1 MRKKTIFV
9 SDRKVT
15 SIRKENSEEDLA
27 RMIVSKLVRVCNQ
40 GFESLRLCM
49 HYYVYCAQN
58 VKCCYFSMINIDK
71 FKQWQIKFSESC
83 KRLKSKIMQEWDVM
97 QLFTVHLR
105 WYKYIK
111 FIPKWLYSEPSLFLF
126 GSGLAVGSS
135 CVLYSVH
142 TITTTKICFIFEK
155 PLTTRQCQEICW
167 NFFPGSHIIRLKWF
181 WR

>member
-1 MRKKTIFV
+1 
-9 SDRKVT
+9 
-15 SIRKENSEEDLA
+15 
-27 RMIVSKLVRVCNQ
+27 MIVSKLVRVCNQ

-83 KRLKSKIMQEWDVM
+83 KSSLCFCDGTNILN
-97 QLFTVHLR
+97 LFRNGYIRSRAFFWSAPDWLSAPAVYCTQCTV
-105 WYKYIK
+105 
-111 FIPKWLYSEPSLFLF
+111 
-126 GSGLAVGSS
+126 
-135 CVLYSVH
+135 YSVQC
-142 TITTTKICFIFEK
+142 TYCYNNKNLFIFEK
-155 PLTTRQCQEICW
+155 PLTTRQCLEICW